1 MNRNDFF
8 QFGKKNDN
16 GYKIIERKFKDNSVY
31 FFVEITK
38 KYDLQS
44 LEIRSPETYIFEE
57 SFKTYDEAL
66 ECINNLKEEEK
77 KITVLEEKIHTI

>member
-8 QFGKKNDN
+8 QFGKKTDN